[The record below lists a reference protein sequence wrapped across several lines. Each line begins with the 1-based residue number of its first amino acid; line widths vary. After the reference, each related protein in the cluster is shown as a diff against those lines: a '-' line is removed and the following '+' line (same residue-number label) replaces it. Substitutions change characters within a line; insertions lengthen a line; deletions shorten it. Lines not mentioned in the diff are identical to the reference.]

1 MIVHDHPPR
10 RGNAPK
16 SLKPP
21 DLEKMHVFPMF
32 LFFWTMCVSYI
43 SFHMYIYIYTH
54 AYIFMWLSYISCGT
68 LWVTQTTYMFFGHL
82 LYSVVSFTHTHI
94 YIYIFITHITPNIY
108 KYNYNYI
115 YIYIWIIFIYIY
127 KYKYKYIYIYISNA
141 EFLVTGWVPPNFHPR
156 SPSTAP
162 SFVTRTSRCDT
173 RRRACSPWLTRGPTP
188 TGHRPRFWCF

>member
-10 RGNAPK
+10 HGNAPK

-32 LFFWTMCVSYI
+32 LFFWTMCISYI
-43 SFHMYIYIYTH
+43 SFQIYIYIHIYIYKHT
-54 AYIFMWLSYISCGT
+54 YIFMWLSYISYGT
-68 LWVTQTTYMFFGHL
+68 LWVTQTTYMLFGHL
-82 LYSVVSFTHTHI
+82 LYSVVSFTHTH
-94 YIYIFITHITPNIY
+94 T
-108 KYNYNYI
+108 YI
-115 YIYIWIIFIYIY
+115 YIYNTYNS
-127 KYKYKYIYIYISNA
+127 KYIYIYTYTHTRTYIYKQRWISGYW
-141 EFLVTGWVPPNFHPR
+141 LSPPKNHPR

-162 SFVTRTSRCDT
+162 SFVMRTSRCDT